1 MSLYD
6 SESVDP
12 ETNRRLAQVLGTLAV
27 EMQAQTDNSTLLST
41 IVHAAVDIVE
51 GARWAGVSLVN
62 RQRVIPELA
71 ADSVSE
77 QLDQLH
83 TDLGEGPS
91 LSVLADHR
99 TVQIH
104 DLSAETRWPRF
115 ASNAMELGVHSLL
128 AFRLFVRSGDLGVLN
143 LYGAT
148 SNAFTED
155 SVLSGEVLAQHA
167 AVAMVGASAADQFRI
182 AVSSRDLIG
191 QAKGILMHR
200 DRLTGLQAFAALTR
214 TSQAMNIKL
223 VNVAR
228 WLVEDHE
235 SRITG

>member
-1 MSLYD
+1 LYD

-27 EMQAQTDNSTLLST
+27 EMQAQADNSALLST
-41 IVHAAVDIVE
+41 IVHSAVDIVE
-51 GARWAGVSLVN
+51 GARWAGVSLVVK
-62 RQRVIPELA
+62 RQRVIPEVP

-91 LSVLADHR
+91 LSVLADHQ

-104 DLSAETRWPRF
+104 DLSAEARWPRF
-115 ASNAMELGVHSLL
+115 ASTAMELGVHSLL

-148 SNAFTED
+148 ANAFTED

-167 AVAMVGASAADQFRI
+167 AVAMVGASAAEQFRT
-182 AVSSRDLIG
+182 AVYSRDLIG

-200 DRLTGLQAFAALTR
+200 DRLTGLQAFAALTL
-214 TSQAMNIKL
+214 TSQETNIKL

-235 SRITG
+235 SRITE